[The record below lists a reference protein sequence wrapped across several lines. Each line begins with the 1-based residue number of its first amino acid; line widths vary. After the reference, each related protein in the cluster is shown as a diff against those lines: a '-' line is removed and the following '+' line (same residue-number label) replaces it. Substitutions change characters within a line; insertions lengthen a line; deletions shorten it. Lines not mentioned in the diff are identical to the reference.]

1 MQTTTD
7 VEIKKNKRT
16 LSLFEPDFEPIE
28 YDSGSSLTIVSKT
41 EPAFEVEKQYSFDTS
56 SYKEDYKQEQTME
69 MPSLEKKV
77 DIVAKS
83 DDQTLCKVYP
93 TLNARAKI
101 LISCY
106 SIIVA
111 IMVAFAIYSGV
122 MISAYRA
129 EIASKTQ
136 IVASQT
142 AIINSLEDEYS
153 SLGDNQQIENKL
165 TTGDY
170 ADKFSEPTSANT
182 VHIQTPKMYE
192 RSQNTVET
200 NWFEEFCQKLRNLF
214 S

>member
-28 YDSGSSLTIVSKT
+28 YGSDSPLTIIAKT

-56 SYKEDYKQEQTME
+56 SYEEDFKQEQIME
-69 MPSLEKKV
+69 MPTLEKKTE
-77 DIVAKS
+77 IVAKS
-83 DDQTLCKVYP
+83 NDQTDCKVYP

-111 IMVAFAIYSGV
+111 IMIAFAIYSGV
-122 MISAYRA
+122 MISSYSA

-142 AIINSLEDEYS
+142 AIINSLEDEYDKS
-153 SLGDNQQIENKL
+153 
-165 TTGDY
+165 GDY
-170 ADKFSEPTSANT
+170 YKVADEDYPNKFFEPSSANT
-182 VHIQTPKMYE
+182 VHIETPKMYE
-192 RSQNTVET
+192 RTETRVET
-200 NWFEEFCQKLRNLF
+200 NWFEEFCQKVKNLF